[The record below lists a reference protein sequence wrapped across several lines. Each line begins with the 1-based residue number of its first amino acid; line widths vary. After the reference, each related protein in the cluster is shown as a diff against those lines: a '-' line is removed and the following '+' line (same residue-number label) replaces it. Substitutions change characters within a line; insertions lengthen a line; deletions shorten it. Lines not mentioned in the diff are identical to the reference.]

1 VSVASVAEAKKIE
14 GATALRLLR
23 PLSIVPLS
31 FLGFPAQSGR
41 EHKPAVFSWQEESAS
56 FPVESCAWLCKK

>member
-1 VSVASVAEAKKIE
+1 VGKNIE

-31 FLGFPAQSGR
+31 FLGFPAQS
-41 EHKPAVFSWQEESAS
+41 AVTISLLPFLGKQNLKVQLWKSVNA
-56 FPVESCAWLCKK
+56 CAKRA